1 MAKKGSA
8 LELHA
13 KRELRIA
20 AELSAQHEAL
30 RRGAGQRAYRWRVA
44 LATAVLAGLASF
56 GAWAF
61 ALRHLPML
69 IIVIVCTALA
79 VRPVQRLCDQR
90 SSDL

>member
-20 AELSAQHEAL
+20 VELSAQHEAL
-30 RRGAGQRAYRWRVA
+30 RQRVGQRAHRWRVA
-44 LATAVLAGLASF
+44 LATGVLAGLASL

-61 ALRHLPML
+61 ALRQLSMM
-69 IIVIVCTALA
+69 IVVIACTLFAI
-79 VRPVQRLCDQR
+79 RPVQRLCDRRR
-90 SSDL
+90 SGL